1 MENIK
6 TSQTTTNMKYLLSS
20 AGALG
25 GLYYAFKKNKSTLGY
40 IGFFVLGA
48 IAGNLAGM
56 VIGGVLTPVSEA
68 NRNASKKQM
77 GKDSNQVPSE
87 QTTQT
92 TGTIKGTPTVAGT
105 GSEEE

>member
-1 MENIK
+1 MANIQ

-56 VIGGVLTPVSEA
+56 VIGGVLTPVTDA
-68 NRNASKKQM
+68 TKNASKQPMDKNA
-77 GKDSNQVPSE
+77 SQVP
-87 QTTQT
+87 TTQEPT
-92 TGTIKGTPTVAGT
+92 QSAGSIKGTPTIVGT
-105 GSEEE
+105 SEEE